1 MNEFNNE
8 PESEK
13 IIMNEKLST
22 DFDNWFTSLTFKK
35 IYNQTWYTKEEKIVI
50 EHLCKKNIKTS
61 KELEWRVV
69 KNEYNNFY
77 HEEYVNM
84 YCSASINHLDY
95 YTDLLNLINIEH
107 KGCTNIKFCAEK
119 NDKPSDVHVKCY
131 NLITKYNDNMNNVV
145 LELFPDINFDN
156 NVPNDMT
163 FREKLFD
170 TMKRMPTFK
179 AVCKEKYM
187 EDTIY
192 SKSNNPYNAN
202 IESKQLNNLNSNGV
216 ASGANNQINF
226 DSSLKHQ
233 ITISSVSSV
242 NQRKKS
248 SFFTN
253 HIGKTIF
260 FGLISVGVGFLFG
273 WIYALIPIIA
283 LIVLAILDYKYEFK
297 LLPGPK
303 KILSCVMP
311 CLSCL
316 KEVEEEKNPEGD
328 KSKIK
333 DIEI

>member
-50 EHLCKKNIKTS
+50 EHLCKKNIETS
-61 KELEWRVV
+61 KEFERLVV
-69 KNEYNNFY
+69 KNEYNDFY
-77 HEEYVNM
+77 HEEYVNT

-119 NDKPSDVHVKCY
+119 NDKPSDVNVKCY

-145 LELFPDINFDN
+145 LKLFPDINFDN

-163 FREKLFD
+163 FRERLFD

-187 EDTIY
+187 KDTID

-202 IESKQLNNLNSNGV
+202 IESKQLNNLNSNRV

-226 DSSLKHQ
+226 DSSPKHQ
-233 ITISSVSSV
+233 ITINSVSSV

-273 WIYALIPIIA
+273 WIYALIPIAMLIA
-283 LIVLAILDYKYEFK
+283 FAILDQKFNFVPEFK
-297 LLPGPK
+297 TIFCCCIFCPISNRK
-303 KILSCVMP
+303 K
-311 CLSCL
+311 
-316 KEVEEEKNPEGD
+316 EEKDESPKQD
-328 KSKIK
+328 KDAS
-333 DIEI
+333 IENTEI